1 MGKLSML
8 TEEEERK
15 LAGGSPADLQRL
27 VEGNL
32 RLVIAV
38 AKRYRDQGV
47 SQEDLIQEGN
57 LGLMVAAKRWKP
69 DPRARFSTYAWQF
82 IGQEMKSAIRRERR
96 RIPTVSLTQQFEDGE
111 QFEKDVE
118 YDSRLEEAA
127 AAEEILTQVDQLLRR
142 QATDSERAIF
152 QARAYLGETVE
163 EVGKSVGVTRQRV
176 QQIEDKL
183 RTMIKKKFNS

>member
-152 QARAYLGETVE
+152 QARAYLGETLE

>member
-1 MGKLSML
+1 MGRLSLL
-8 TEEEERK
+8 TDEEERK

-152 QARAYLGETVE
+152 QARAYLGETLE